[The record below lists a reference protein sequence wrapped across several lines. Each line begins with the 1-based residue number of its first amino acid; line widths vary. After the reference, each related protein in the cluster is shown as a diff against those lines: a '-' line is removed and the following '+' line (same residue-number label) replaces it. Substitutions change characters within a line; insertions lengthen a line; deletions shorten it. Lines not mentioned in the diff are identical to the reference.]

1 MNKECNKEINQY
13 ETESCAYN
21 EVFLEGMQETFA
33 YMMLVGTEILK
44 FGIQEFYEIFLKS
57 YYNDKCFITGLFGI
71 HERSGTEIAVEISG
85 FSYEEQND
93 FISYLRNT
101 DLSKLNFPKSD
112 LYKCCFYF
120 IYFQWRTCKTF
131 DQINAVISFADFF
144 ELFKIHKDLSQDNFC
159 KLIKKR
165 FEK

>member
-1 MNKECNKEINQY
+1 MLILKENLF
-13 ETESCAYN
+13 ETEKCAYD

-33 YMMLVGTEILK
+33 YMMCVGTKILK
-44 FGIQEFYEIFLKS
+44 FEIQVFFEKFLAS
-57 YYNDKCFITGLFGI
+57 YYNHKYFITGLFGI
-71 HERSGTEIAVEISG
+71 DERSGTEIALEISG
-85 FSYEEQND
+85 LSYEEQND

-112 LYKCCFYF
+112 LYKCCFCF

-131 DQINAVISFADFF
+131 DQINAVISFEDFF

>member
-1 MNKECNKEINQY
+1 MHTTKF
-13 ETESCAYN
+13 
-21 EVFLEGMQETFA
+21 FLEGIQETFV
-33 YMMLVGTEILK
+33 YMMCVGTKILM
-44 FGIQEFYEIFLKS
+44 FDIQDFFEIFLKS

-71 HERSGTEIAVEISG
+71 NERSGTEIALDISG
-85 FSYEEQND
+85 LSYEEQNK
-93 FISYLRNT
+93 FIMYIRSDDNPRAE
-101 DLSKLNFPKSD
+101 FPKSD
-112 LYKCCFYF
+112 LYKCCFCF

-131 DQINAVISFADFF
+131 DEINAVISFEDFF